1 MTVWAQQLATEHNLY
16 EFRASRGCL
25 FNFMQRSNLSIRR
38 RTTTG
43 QVMPKDGL
51 AKIADFVKIC
61 KKQRNKF
68 DFALENIANMDETPI

>member
-1 MTVWAQQLATEHNLY
+1 
-16 EFRASRGCL
+16 
-25 FNFMQRSNLSIRR
+25 MQRSNLLIRR

-51 AKIADFVKIC
+51 AKIANFVKVC

-68 DFALENIANMDETPI
+68 DFVLENIANMDETPI